1 MQTFKSLLIVAV
13 LGVVAYGMYALLTG
27 GGRGSED
34 ATADEWTD
42 VPRIAQA
49 DTPKVVLPETAPAP
63 LPTATAAVT
72 STIRASHVIE
82 VRSGHPACRGPLD
95 GPPRDPRHRPRR
107 VRLRHALEEP

>member
-27 GGRGSED
+27 GGREAED
-34 ATADEWTD
+34 ATADEWAD
-42 VPRIAQA
+42 VPRTAHA

-72 STIRASHVIE
+72 STIPTVLPE
-82 VRSGHPACRGPLD
+82 VPSLAPPPPLADATAAYPAPPPSLRG
-95 GPPRDPRHRPRR
+95 GR
-107 VRLRHALEEP
+107 